1 MVTDASN
8 FSNYIHIQFQIESN
22 NQQDKLVHFIPWRN
36 EKCQSSRLRIGKK
49 LTKKP
54 TPGKDEQMLR
64 VKGLLS
70 FQFGKLLMIPSPLMV
85 ATR

>member
-1 MVTDASN
+1 MEEWSV
-8 FSNYIHIQFQIESN
+8 I
-22 NQQDKLVHFIPWRN
+22 R
-36 EKCQSSRLRIGKK
+36 QSSRLRIGKK

-70 FQFGKLLMIPSPLMV
+70 FQFGKLLMIPFPLDDGCD
-85 ATR
+85 